1 MKYFGQP
8 DFQHGEVPAVGVL
21 LSNLGT
27 PDAPTAPALR
37 RYLREFLLDPRVI
50 EMNRALWWT
59 ILHTAILPFRPKVSA
74 ALYQKVWTAEGSPL
88 LIIARRQAAAIG
100 AVLAKEV
107 GTPLRVAVGMRYGN
121 PSIPAALRELAAQ
134 GCRRLLVL
142 PLYPQYA
149 AVTTGSTFD
158 AVAAELAAWRW
169 VPEVRTVHHY
179 HDVPA
184 YTDALAASIR
194 AAWEQEAPAEKLLFS
209 FHGIPERYFR
219 AGDPYFCHCHKTA
232 RLAAERLGLPRE
244 RWEVSFQSLFGREE
258 WLKPYSEQ
266 TIKAMARSGVK
277 SLDVVCPG
285 FSADCL
291 ETLEEIDGQNR
302 EFFLHA
308 GGERYRY
315 IPALNDRPDHVRAL
329 ADVLLANLTGWV
341 APPGAA
347 ELASASA
354 EAETSRSRAAA
365 MAAQPTPVDA
375 GYGSRSGV
383 LTPSH

>member
-21 LSNLGT
+21 LANLGT

-59 ILHTAILPFRPKVSA
+59 ILHVAILPTRPKVSA

-88 LIIARRQAAAIG
+88 LVISRRQAAAVA
-100 AVLAKEV
+100 AVLEREV
-107 GTPLRVAVGMRYGN
+107 GTEVHGAVGMRYGN
-121 PSIPAALRELAAQ
+121 PSIRAALRELAGK
-134 GCRRLLVL
+134 GCRRILVL

-158 AVAAELAAWRW
+158 AVAAELATWRW

-194 AAWEQEAPAEKLLFS
+194 DAWSAGGQAEKLLFS
-209 FHGIPERYFR
+209 FHGIPQRYFD

-244 RWEVSFQSLFGREE
+244 RWEISFQSLFGREE
-258 WLKPYSEQ
+258 WIKPYSEK

-291 ETLEEIDGQNR
+291 ETLEEIDEQNR

-308 GGERYRY
+308 GGETYRY
-315 IPALNDRPDHVRAL
+315 IPALNDRPDHVRVL
-329 ADVLLANLTGWV
+329 ADIVQANLAGWIV
-341 APPGAA
+341 PAGQWDPKKAH
-347 ELASASA
+347 A
-354 EAETSRSRAAA
+354 EAEASKRRAAA
-365 MAAQPTPVDA
+365 LSASPIPLDA
-375 GYGSRSGV
+375 GYGS
-383 LTPSH
+383 